1 MTKLNTDDHYWDRYQ
16 NFSIELDCPPG
27 YPRPKEL
34 IDGVIEGTGFNLNDF
49 ETANPFFGN
58 QVWILKAELNRDAE
72 FRKAKPIFKERIEAL
87 YDRGVIRYG
96 SW

>member
-27 YPRPKEL
+27 EPRPKHL
-34 IDGVIEGTGFNLNDF
+34 IHGVIKGTGFKLDDF

-58 QVWILKAELNRDAE
+58 QVWILKAEANKDDE
-72 FRKAKPIFKERIEAL
+72 FVKAKPIFFERINDL
-87 YDRGVIRYG
+87 YNRGVIRYG